1 MDYGRRVLF
10 IAQVVFLTAFLPS
23 AFLIGKG
30 VLDLAQRRVAEISAI
45 DIGMAK

>member
-1 MDYGRRVLF
+1 MDYGRRMLF
-10 IAQVVFLTAFLPS
+10 IAQVVFLIVFLPS